1 MAKTTKRINGDYDLI
16 TNDGTT
22 GTVLIDSGTVTINGN
37 LNVTGTQTTVS
48 TTDTAVTD
56 NTLILN
62 SGESGAVVTSGTA
75 GIEID
80 RGTSDNATWQFN
92 ETDDTFD
99 AKLGSAYINIQALDP
114 TAAAHVA
121 TKSYVD
127 AQVGGGGA
135 VVDKINEG
143 DSKLEIIDAGA
154 DIKLFLELDATQVME
169 VTSTT
174 LSYANVSIS
183 GNTVSNSATNEDLI
197 LATTGTGEVKTA
209 EVLTL
214 TEQGSNPT
222 AQAGETR
229 LYAKTPGDGGSGM
242 FVANQD
248 TTDELVTKSKAIAF
262 GLIF

>member
-22 GTVLIDSGTVTINGN
+22 GSILLDSGTVTINGN

-62 SGESGAVVTSGTA
+62 SGEAGAGVTAGTS
-75 GIEID
+75 GIEIE
-80 RGTSDNATWQFN
+80 RGSVDNATWQFN
-92 ETDDTFD
+92 ETSDTFD
-99 AKLGSAYINIQALDP
+99 AKLGAAYINIQALAP
-114 TAAAHVA
+114 TANTHVA
-121 TKSYVD
+121 TKLYVD
-127 AQVGGGGA
+127 NLVGGGGA

-143 DSKLEIIDAGA
+143 DSKAEIVDDGGTARFFI
-154 DIKLFLELDATQVME
+154 ELDATE
-169 VTSTT
+169 VLSLDATT
-174 LSYANVSIS
+174 LTYANLSIS
-183 GNTVSNSATNEDLI
+183 GNSITNNASNQDLI
-197 LATTGTGEVKTA
+197 LATTGTGEIKTG
-209 EVLTL
+209 ETISI

-222 AQAGETR
+222 ATSGITR
-229 LYAKTPGDGGSGM
+229 VYAKTPGGGGSGL

-248 TTDELVTKSKAIAF
+248 NTDELITKSKAIAF